1 MQQPSIRSGVAQEP
15 AREAGW
21 RADIRRVDW
30 SAVGIWLLGFG
41 LVAYLG
47 LEGGGY
53 DPLIHDKAGIAL
65 CWIVLVGI
73 AIGVLPGRRLSRL
86 AWIALGLL
94 ALFVLWTGLSLSWT
108 ESAERTA
115 ADLAR
120 LSGYLGAFALAVFA
134 GGTKNGRRL
143 VAAVGAGAA
152 LVAIVALL
160 SRLHPAWFPE
170 AGQTARFLSGGRD
183 RLSYPINYWNG
194 LAALI
199 AIGAPAVLQVASS
212 ARWVAARAAAAAL
225 LPAMA
230 LAAYFT
236 LSRGGIAAACIG
248 LALFL
253 ALSSDRLPKLASA
266 LLCAAGGAI
275 LIGLASHRDA
285 LQNALH
291 NSEAHQQGNEML
303 LVTVILCLFVGL
315 AQAGIALAE
324 RRGRRPSWTVVSRRQ
339 SRTAVAI
346 VGLVVVIAALAF
358 DVPGRVEDGWAE
370 FKRGEGPGKGAAR
383 LGSVA
388 GESRYQFWS
397 AAIHENATKP
407 LTGTGSGTFE
417 YWWARDGDVPEI
429 ARDTHSLYL
438 QTLGELGIVGLL
450 LFSAFLVA
458 VLGWGGRNVVRASR
472 DERSHLAAALA
483 GFAAFCITAI
493 SDWTWQIPV
502 LAVAT
507 LLLAAVLVTFGERPP
522 EQGRAALA
530 LPLRI
535 AIPAAALVAIAA
547 IAIPLASTGLL
558 RESEAQAR
566 AGDPEAALRSA
577 RSAQNAE
584 PWAAGPRLQQA
595 LVLESEGDLNAAL
608 AAARGAAERESTNWR
623 NFLVLSRIEAERGEA
638 AAAVRDYRRARS
650 LNPHSELFER

>member
-1 MQQPSIRSGVAQEP
+1 MPQPSIRSRGAQEY
-15 AREAGW
+15 ARK
-21 RADIRRVDW
+21 VDW
-30 SAVGIWLLGFG
+30 GAVGIWLLGFG

-53 DPLIHDKAGIAL
+53 DPLIHDRAGIAL
-65 CWIVLVGI
+65 CWIVLIGV

-86 AWIALGLL
+86 SWVALGLL

-120 LSGYLGAFALAVFA
+120 LSGYLGAFGLAVFA
-134 GGTKNGRRL
+134 GGTANGRRL

-152 LVAIVALL
+152 FVAIVALL

-170 AGQTARFLSGGRD
+170 AGQTARFLSGGHD

-194 LAALI
+194 LAALV

-212 ARWVAARAAAAAL
+212 ARWIAARAIAAAL

-230 LAAYFT
+230 LAAFFT
-236 LSRGGIAAACIG
+236 LSRGGIAAAFIG
-248 LALFL
+248 LAIFF
-253 ALSSDRLPKLASA
+253 AFSSNRLPKLATA
-266 LLCAAGGAI
+266 LLCALGAAI

-285 LQNALH
+285 LQHALH

-303 LVTVILCLFVGL
+303 LIAAILCLVVGL

-324 RRGRRPSWTVVSRRQ
+324 RQGQRPSWTIVSQRQ
-339 SRTAVAI
+339 SLIA
-346 VGLVVVIAALAF
+346 LVVAAVVVAIAALAF
-358 DVPGRVEDGWAE
+358 DAPGRASDGWAE
-370 FKRGEGPGKGAAR
+370 FKRGEGPGKGAER

-397 AAIHENATKP
+397 AAVRENATEP

-417 YWWARDGDVPEI
+417 YWWARDGDVSEI
-429 ARDTHSLYL
+429 AHDTHSLYL
-438 QTLGELGIVGLL
+438 QTLGELGIAGLAVL
-450 LFSAFLVA
+450 AAFLVA
-458 VLGWGGRNVVRASR
+458 VLGWGGRNVVRANR

-483 GFAAFCITAI
+483 GLSAFCLTAI
-493 SDWTWQIPV
+493 FDWTWQIPV
-502 LAVAT
+502 LAVAA

-522 EQGRAALA
+522 EQGRTALA

-535 AIPAAALVAIAA
+535 AIPLAALIAIGA

-558 RESEAQAR
+558 RESEAEAR
-566 AGDPEAALRSA
+566 AGELEAALGSA

-584 PWAAGPRLQQA
+584 PWAASPRLQQA
-595 LVLESEGDLNAAL
+595 LVLESEGDLGAAV
-608 AAARGAAERESTNWR
+608 AAARAAAERESTNWR

-638 AAAVRDYRRARS
+638 VAAVRDYRRARS